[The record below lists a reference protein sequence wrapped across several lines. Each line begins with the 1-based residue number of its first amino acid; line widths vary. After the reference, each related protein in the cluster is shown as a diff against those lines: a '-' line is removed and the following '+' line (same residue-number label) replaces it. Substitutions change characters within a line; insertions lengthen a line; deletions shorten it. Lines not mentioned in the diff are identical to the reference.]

1 MPAHPHTSAVVLDR
15 LCFTWPDGSPALDDV
30 SGAIGEG
37 RTGLVGRNGSGKST
51 LLRLI
56 AGEIAPASG
65 TVTTSGDVALLP
77 QQLTRDTG
85 RPVADLLGIGPI
97 LAALRAIESGDADPR
112 HFEAVGDAWDI
123 ESRAHAALAGAG
135 LAPDVLDRTVGELSG
150 GEAVLA
156 AIAGIRLR
164 KPAITLLDEPTNNLD
179 RDARARLAG
188 LVTAWPGA
196 LVVVSHDTALLEL
209 MDDTA
214 ELHDGTLSVFG
225 GPYSR
230 WRSWLDAEQEAAR
243 RAEATAAQDVRREK
257 RQRIEPETTI
267 ARRRAVG
274 AKAERE
280 KRVPP
285 IVAGNRK
292 RAAQVSAGRLRTES
306 REKEAR
312 ARAALDEA
320 ERRVRD
326 DDAIRIDLPDP
337 GVPAG
342 RRIATLNDGD
352 RTWVVQGPERVALIG
367 PNGAGKTRLLE
378 RVVACAVQNSARTEL
393 EAADPADSG
402 GWSTEVRSCVRAEAL
417 TDRIGYLP
425 QRVDGLDE
433 GATVLQNVCD
443 AAPRVPPAEVRN
455 RLAAR
460 RSSDPCRR
468 SRAERGS
475 ASRSRV
481 CCWPIRPHSCWCSTS
496 PRTTSTSTPSI
507 SWSTPSG
514 RTAVPCWWS
523 ATTTPSS
530 PASASASPWSC
541 AMAPCAR
548 ALCARA
554 LCARCD
560 RHGACRVRPTRRRF
574 ITPHVRAL
582 SPGCGRA
589 GAFRAR
595 DVRSCARGRA

>member
-257 RQRIEPETTI
+257 RQRIEAETTI

-292 RAAQVSAGRLRTES
+292 RAARS
-306 REKEAR
+306 RPVDFAPR
-312 ARAALDEA
+312 
-320 ERRVRD
+320 
-326 DDAIRIDLPDP
+326 
-337 GVPAG
+337 AG
-342 RRIATLNDGD
+342 RRRREPA
-352 RTWVVQGPERVALIG
+352 RPSMR
-367 PNGAGKTRLLE
+367 PNGA
-378 RVVACAVQNSARTEL
+378 C
-393 EAADPADSG
+393 
-402 GWSTEVRSCVRAEAL
+402 
-417 TDRIGYLP
+417 
-425 QRVDGLDE
+425 
-433 GATVLQNVCD
+433 
-443 AAPRVPPAEVRN
+443 
-455 RLAAR
+455 
-460 RSSDPCRR
+460 
-468 SRAERGS
+468 
-475 ASRSRV
+475 
-481 CCWPIRPHSCWCSTS
+481 
-496 PRTTSTSTPSI
+496 
-507 SWSTPSG
+507 
-514 RTAVPCWWS
+514 
-523 ATTTPSS
+523 ATTTPSESTCPTPAFPPAGASPPSTTAIARGSCRGPSASRSSVRTAPARPGCWSGWS
-530 PASASASPWSC
+530 PAPFTTPQERSSRRLIRPI
-541 AMAPCAR
+541 PGVGAR
-548 ALCARA
+548 K
-554 LCARCD
+554 
-560 RHGACRVRPTRRRF
+560 
-574 ITPHVRAL
+574 
-582 SPGCGRA
+582 
-589 GAFRAR
+589 
-595 DVRSCARGRA
+595 